1 MNRQLRAQSLTGR
14 APQARHQGL
23 KVAAQHRAALMAA
36 AWTLWQ
42 PAARHRGLQL
52 RQLLASL
59 LALWL
64 AACSAQHATYRFA
77 TEQSDFE
84 SLTVYLRFQHIEAG
98 DAYVATKFFTGCS
111 IGKFGGQ
118 VHIDGTHGLVIALW
132 DYDGMDNSARGASPW
147 CSRFSQGEGKVWPAG
162 TGAKC
167 LLPFQFQSGS
177 EYRFRLTKSKSPGG
191 IIWTLDVRTGD
202 TTTIVGSIF
211 VSQLGDGRDCSLLE
225 PEAESSMEYYTGGT
239 FHTEASCRGP
249 YLGGDHGLAPTDV
262 DVDCGAGSMDGE
274 LIPAEVSSKGAQNS
288 SSGGGRGL
296 RMGVSGARFGG
307 TVPLLEGRPFSML
320 EMGFQWLRPAVGSS
334 RPAVFESM
342 FGIGFV
348 ATLLAAGVA
357 AIAYSRRLTA
367 LERAEALAAEGDEK
381 QGAALLSG
389 SSCASQASHRSGMSS
404 YAESYHTNPTQSW
417 IEAHGHKLAPR

>member
-1 MNRQLRAQSLTGR
+1 
-14 APQARHQGL
+14 
-23 KVAAQHRAALMAA
+23 MAA
-36 AWTLWQ
+36 VWTLWQ
-42 PAARHRGLQL
+42 PATRHRGLQL

-177 EYRFRLTKSKSPGG
+177 EYRFRLTKSKSTGG

-262 DVDCGAGSMDGE
+262 DVDCGAGSIDGE
-274 LIPAEVSSKGAQNS
+274 LIPAEVSSKGAPELIFR
-288 SSGGGRGL
+288 RGP
-296 RMGVSGARFGG
+296 GVAHGCERRSLWRHGAI
-307 TVPLLEGRPFSML
+307 TGRPAL
-320 EMGFQWLRPAVGSS
+320 QHVGDGFPVARPAVGSS
-334 RPAVFESM
+334 RPAIVESM

-389 SSCASQASHRSGMSS
+389 SSFASQASHRSGMSS